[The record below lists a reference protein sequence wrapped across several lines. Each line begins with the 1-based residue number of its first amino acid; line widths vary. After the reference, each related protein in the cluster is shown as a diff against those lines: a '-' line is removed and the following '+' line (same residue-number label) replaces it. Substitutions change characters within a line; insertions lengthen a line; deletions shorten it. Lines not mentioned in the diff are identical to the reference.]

1 MSLWKKLL
9 LAQTPLIAALVILG
23 LTAAVTVSRL
33 GTHSQ
38 IILADNYRSI
48 LAAQR
53 MKDALERIDSGAL
66 FILSGRGN
74 EGAAMA
80 AANRPLFAAE
90 LDVELHN
97 ITEPGEA
104 EAADALR
111 ADWLDFYSR
120 FDAFLKLTDPN
131 EAATAYFG
139 ELLPKFEAVK
149 KQTQVILDMNQEA
162 MVQKSEQVRIH
173 SRRLDTFMLAA
184 TVAAILGGL
193 LASAA
198 LLARMLRPLTVL
210 SAAAR
215 CIGEGDFAVR
225 AQVESGDEIGL
236 LAREFN
242 SMAQGLERYRK
253 SSLGELLLA
262 QHTAQTVIDSL
273 PDPILSFDLEG
284 ALVSVNLAAEDSLG
298 VNPGAARVN
307 PLGDLDPALRL
318 AVTRATGHV
327 LAGKG
332 AYLPSG
338 FEEAV
343 HIGTGAAEGYYL
355 PMASPVFGEL
365 GSLAGVTVVLRDVG
379 VLRKLD
385 EMSVD
390 LVATFA
396 HEFRT
401 PLTSLHMAIHVC
413 LGQMAGPLTEK
424 QIEVLSAAREE
435 CERLQRM
442 IGDLLD
448 IARLQSGRVPMKAGA
463 VDPRALVGRVVEKH
477 RLLAEKAELS
487 LSGLVRPEC
496 GNLSVDPDRLDLLLS
511 NLVANA
517 INHTPR
523 GGSVT
528 VEVQPQDGGTRFT
541 VRDTGEGIPREYLA
555 KVFEKFFRVP
565 GQVAGGSG
573 LGLSIAKNIAEAL
586 GGVIGVD
593 SEPGQGSVFWFVV
606 PPAAPDKTPPAGA
619 TG

>member
-1 MSLWKKLL
+1 VTLGKKLL
-9 LAQTPLIAALVILG
+9 LAQAPLIAALVILG
-23 LTAAVTVSRL
+23 LTAAATVSRL
-33 GTHSQ
+33 GKHSQ
-38 IILADNYRSI
+38 VILADNYRSI
-48 LAAQR
+48 LAAER

-66 FILSGRGN
+66 FILNGRRD

-80 AANRPLFAAE
+80 ASSRPLFASE

-111 ADWLDFYSR
+111 AGWLDYAGR
-120 FDAFLKLTDPN
+120 FDAFLALTEPDK
-131 EAATAYFG
+131 AAAAYFG
-139 ELLPKFEAVK
+139 ELLPMFYTVK
-149 KQTQVILDMNQEA
+149 KQAQVILDMNQEA
-162 MVQKSEQVRIH
+162 MVQKSEQVRIY
-173 SRRLDTFMLAA
+173 SRRMDTFMLAV
-184 TVAAILGGL
+184 TFAAVMGGL

-198 LLARMLRPLTVL
+198 LLSRMLRPLTVL
-210 SAAAR
+210 SSAAR
-215 CIGEGDFAVR
+215 CIGEGDFAIR
-225 AQVESGDEIGL
+225 AQVESDDEIGL

-262 QHTAQTVIDSL
+262 QHTAQAVIDSL

-284 ALVSVNLAAEDSLG
+284 TLVSVNLAAEDSLG
-298 VNPGAARVN
+298 VSPGAAHVT
-307 PLGDLDPALRL
+307 PLAGLDPALRL
-318 AVTRATGHV
+318 AVNRATSHV

-332 AYLPSG
+332 AYLPAG

-343 HIGTGAAEGYYL
+343 HIAAGAAEGYYL

-365 GSLAGVTVVLRDVG
+365 GSLAGVTIVLRDVG
-379 VLRKLD
+379 MLRKLD

-413 LGQMAGPLTEK
+413 LEKMTGPLTEK
-424 QIEVLSAAREE
+424 QSDVLSAAREE

-442 IGDLLD
+442 ISDLLD
-448 IARLQSGRVPMKAGA
+448 IARLQSGRVPMQARS
-463 VDPRALVGRVVEKH
+463 VDPRALIGMVIEKH
-477 RLLAEKAELS
+477 RLLAEKAGLTLS
-487 LSGLVRPEC
+487 SQVWPEC
-496 GNLSVDPDRLDLLLS
+496 GSLSADPDRLDLLLS
-511 NLVANA
+511 NLVTNA
-517 INHTPR
+517 ISHTPK
-523 GGSVT
+523 GGSVS
-528 VEVQPQDGGTRFT
+528 VEVKRQDGGTRFE

-565 GQVAGGSG
+565 GQTSGGSG

-593 SEPGQGSVFWFVV
+593 SEQGKGSVFWFVI
-606 PPAAPDKTPPAGA
+606 PPAAPGGEAQ
-619 TG
+619 